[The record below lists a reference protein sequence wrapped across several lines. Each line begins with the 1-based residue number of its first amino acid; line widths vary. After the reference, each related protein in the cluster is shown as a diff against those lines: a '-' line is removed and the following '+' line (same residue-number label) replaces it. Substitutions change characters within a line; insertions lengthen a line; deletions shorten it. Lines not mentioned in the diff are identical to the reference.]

1 MAPKAL
7 MVVINWSG
15 ENATADIT
23 SVAPDFPDTGIVEAS
38 TLRKE
43 REACTLR
50 KVLQCVLKV
59 SLAHVCGQNGRW
71 NTGLPTY
78 SDTFGNSKNK
88 TLTVS
93 VCHSIR

>member
-15 ENATADIT
+15 KNATADIT

-43 REACTLR
+43 REVQRGAETICFLR
-50 KVLQCVLKV
+50 V
-59 SLAHVCGQNGRW
+59 SLAHAEYRV
-71 NTGLPTY
+71 
-78 SDTFGNSKNK
+78 
-88 TLTVS
+88 TLV
-93 VCHSIR
+93 VKYQG